1 MSIRGNQVQ
10 QNSSASEG
18 LITSNRSASSAGKN
32 TKSNTPTLLGAA
44 QPNASGVR
52 AVSVSTKSLAKP
64 TANATRPTK
73 KLIKFISRS
82 TGRNNRGIITSRHR
96 GGGHKQ
102 RYRSIDFKRKK
113 YDIVGNVQ
121 SIEYDPNR
129 NARIA
134 LICYE
139 DGEKAYILHP
149 LGLELGS
156 RVLSSAKAPSVIGNA
171 LQLMNMPLG
180 IEVHNIEL
188 QPGKGGQLV
197 RAAGGV
203 AQLVAKEGKLATLRL
218 PSGQVRFV
226 SQKCWASIG
235 QVGNIEN
242 INIPIGKAGRNRW
255 LGKRPKVRG
264 AAMNPVDHP
273 HGGGEGRNG
282 IGHPQPRTPWGK
294 IALGKKTRKTKK
306 YSDALV
312 QRS

>member
-1 MSIRGNQVQ
+1 MSNNENNARFLARGEANGSILSLV
-10 QNSSASEG
+10 NLG
-18 LITSNRSASSAGKN
+18 DRP
-32 TKSNTPTLLGAA
+32 KSTTLG
-44 QPNASGVR
+44 SR
-52 AVSVSTKSLAKP
+52 AK
-64 TANATRPTK
+64 TRPQK
-73 KLIKFISRS
+73 KLIQFISRS

-102 RYRSIDFKRKK
+102 RYRMIDFRRKK
-113 YDIVGNVQ
+113 YNCVGKVQ

-139 DGEKAYILHP
+139 DGEKKYILHP
-149 LGLELGS
+149 IGLLVGNTIM
-156 RVLSSAKAPSVIGNA
+156 SSPDASTTIGNS
-171 LQLMNMPLG
+171 LPLMNMPLG

-188 QPGKGGQLV
+188 RPGKGGQLV

-218 PSGQVRFV
+218 PSGQVRCV
-226 SQKCWASIG
+226 SQKCWATIG
-235 QVGNIEN
+235 QVGNIESN
-242 INIPIGKAGRNRW
+242 LIPIGKAGRNRW

-294 IALGKKTRKTKK
+294 IALGKKTRDPKK
-306 YSDALV
+306 YSQSLCLLTK
-312 QRS
+312 